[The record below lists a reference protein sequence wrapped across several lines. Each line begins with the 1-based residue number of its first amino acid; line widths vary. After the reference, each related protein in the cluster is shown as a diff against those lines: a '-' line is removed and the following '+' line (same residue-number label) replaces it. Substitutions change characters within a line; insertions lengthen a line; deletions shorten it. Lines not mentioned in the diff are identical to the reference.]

1 MANRQSQGCS
11 ALLSWFFEGL
21 FMIRVFRTTD
31 VGIQEFS
38 NIEAGSWIAMTAPT
52 TEELR
57 TIADRFRIDLSDLK
71 SPLDEEERSRIE
83 AEDHYTFLIL
93 DIPTSEER
101 NGRDFFV
108 TIPVGIFYVEDV
120 LITVCLE
127 DTPLLTVFMDGRVRN
142 ASTLHRTR
150 FLYQMLYR
158 NATMYLQFLRVIDK
172 RFEEIEA
179 KLQVTMRNEE
189 LIEMLDLEKSLVYL
203 STSLRGN
210 EVVLERMKRAS
221 SIQKTEDEMDIL
233 EDVIVENKQAIEMA
247 KIYSDI
253 LNGTM
258 DAYANIINNNM
269 NTVMRFLSIITVVL
283 TVPTIITGAIGMNLR
298 GIPFAEHEQGF
309 WLMMLCILIATI
321 AAGIYIGR
329 SKRLK

>member
-1 MANRQSQGCS
+1 
-11 ALLSWFFEGL
+11 
-21 FMIRVFRTTD
+21 MIRVFRTTD
-31 VGIQEFS
+31 VGIKKFTD
-38 NIEAGSWIAMTAPT
+38 IEPGSWIALTAPT

-57 TIADRFRIDLSDLK
+57 TISEKYKIDLADLK
-71 SPLDEEERSRIE
+71 SPLDKEERSRIE
-83 AEDHYTFLIL
+83 SEDHYTFIIL
-93 DIPTSEER
+93 DIPTTEER
-101 NGRDFFV
+101 NQREFYV
-108 TIPVGIFYVEDV
+108 TIPIGIFYLEDV
-120 LITVCLE
+120 IITVCLE
-127 DTPLLTVFMDGRVRN
+127 DTPLLTLFMDGRVRN
-142 ASTLHRTR
+142 ASTLKRTH
-150 FLYQMLYR
+150 FLYKMLYR

-172 RFEEIEA
+172 KFEEIET

-210 EVVLERMKRAS
+210 EVVLEKMKRIS
-221 SIQKTEDEMDIL
+221 VIRRTEQEKEIL

-247 KIYSDI
+247 RIYTDI

-283 TVPTIITGAIGMNLR
+283 TVPTIITGAIGMNLK
-298 GIPFAEHEQGF
+298 GIPFERHPEGF
-309 WLMMLCILIATI
+309 WLMIGCIVIATVI
-321 AAGIYIGR
+321 AGIYIGR